1 MSLFSH
7 SASFLKTN
15 ADTKPPPRQLV
26 EKASSS
32 RCKLHRSQTGS
43 RLKRCRQLH
52 EVVVTLAKNK
62 TDDDENHDSD
72 DDSDDSDDAFIQ
84 QLLLNNNNDE
94 KKNESRYDCHSLE
107 DFLDRKSCRKST
119 STEDGSKCFRSFPT
133 TIA

>member
-7 SASFLKTN
+7 SASCLKTN

-52 EVVVTLAKNK
+52 AVVTLAKNK

-94 KKNESRYDCHSLE
+94 KKNKSRYDCHSLE
-107 DFLDRKSCRKST
+107 DFLDRKKL
-119 STEDGSKCFRSFPT
+119 
-133 TIA
+133 

>member
-52 EVVVTLAKNK
+52 AVVTLAKNK

-84 QLLLNNNNDE
+84 RLLLNNNNNDE
-94 KKNESRYDCHSLE
+94 KNKSRYDCHSLE
-107 DFLDRKSCRKST
+107 DFLDRKKL
-119 STEDGSKCFRSFPT
+119 SKIDFNRR
-133 TIA
+133 A